1 MKTSDINTQSQICN
15 HQLLITIDLPENHP
29 WKLKPLEKDV
39 KDGSLYKGGCSDD
52 KWLES
57 GWVLKAEPIGWP
69 DGLQ

>member
-39 KDGSLYKGGCSDD
+39 KDRSLYKGGCSDD
-52 KWLES
+52 K
-57 GWVLKAEPIGWP
+57 
-69 DGLQ
+69 